1 MKLRRE
7 VLYPTLWTRL
17 NSNTHLL
24 LSVRLELFNL
34 VSLMCEWENKFL
46 LMILHLTNGY
56 YTHTEENDEMFP
68 RRRVIHKNKQSTTK
82 NPPHFRTGPKTELMM
97 PSGRLSSSPM
107 LACFKYLQH
116 FIHLDYIRNSR
127 KLNTH
132 IKILL
137 EDNLELSTSGQVIVL
152 QAFSFI
158 N

>member
-34 VSLMCEWENKFL
+34 VSLMCEWKNKFL

-82 NPPHFRTGPKTELMM
+82 THHISEQGPRLNWWCLVEGWAPPPCWHV
-97 PSGRLSSSPM
+97 SNISSIS
-107 LACFKYLQH
+107 
-116 FIHLDYIRNSR
+116 FILIISEIQR

-132 IKILL
+132 MKILL